1 MPRPS
6 FSANRP
12 SAGIGVSRVPD
23 SAAATGQGLRSRRAF
38 LKGIALGAGALGLP
52 RMLSPLVCQ
61 GADRV
66 EGRPNILFILTDDQ
80 GWPTLGCY
88 GCTRVPTPHLDT
100 LAREGMRFTDAYVMA
115 QCTPTRAALLTGQHT
130 ARNRMWHVIGWYGY
144 PWAPLREPAFAETL
158 PRETF
163 TVAKG
168 LKAAGYAT
176 ACLGKWHL
184 STTSDGSYIGLKPE
198 AAHYFGFDYAPA
210 PPSPRYHQEGD
221 KGVGWLTDQAI
232 GFIEKHRAEPWFVYL
247 AHHTI
252 HGPVV
257 ALPETVAKYLA
268 RGAPK
273 TGLHNATYLAALETL
288 DQSVG
293 RLLRRLDELKLSD
306 NTLVV
311 FLSDNG
317 GVYERYDP
325 QSFTQGAGAT
335 GPLQVDL
342 REFSN
347 APLRAGKGSQY
358 EGGIRVPCLVRWPGV
373 VKPGSVSHTPIHVVD
388 WLPTLLEAAGGR
400 VPAGHK
406 VDGDSQVPL
415 LKGGSL
421 APRRLYWYLPFY
433 ELRWGATP
441 CAVIREGDWKLI
453 EYFGDWIDPQ
463 GRYVAGRRLE
473 LFNLFDDL
481 GETTNLADRQPEK
494 AAELSE
500 ALHAW
505 MRSVPVEV
513 PGPNPHYDPQRPL
526 RETREKQPWN

>member
-1 MPRPS
+1 MSCGSTSKRHSNEDLARPRLS
-6 FSANRP
+6 
-12 SAGIGVSRVPD
+12 
-23 SAAATGQGLRSRRAF
+23 SRRAF
-38 LKGIALGAGALGLP
+38 LRDLALGAGVFAVAPWAGPPTAFGAGDGP
-52 RMLSPLVCQ
+52 R
-61 GADRV
+61 
-66 EGRPNILFILTDDQ
+66 RPNILLVLTDDQ

-88 GCTRVPTPHLDT
+88 GSTRVPTPHLDA
-100 LAREGMRFTDAYVMA
+100 LAREGMRFTDAYVMP

-130 ARNRMWHVIGWYGY
+130 ARTGLWHVIGWYGY

-184 STTSDGSYIGLKPE
+184 STTADGSYSGLKPE

-210 PPSPRYHQEGD
+210 PPDPRYHQQGD

-232 GFIEKHRAEPWFVYL
+232 GFMEKHRQEPWLIYL

-257 ALPETVAKYLA
+257 APPETVAKYRA
-268 RGAPK
+268 RGAPE

-288 DQSVG
+288 DASVG
-293 RLLRRLDELKLSD
+293 RLMRRLDELNLRD

-317 GVYERYDP
+317 GICKRYNPKLFTEGSGVIER
-325 QSFTQGAGAT
+325 
-335 GPLQVDL
+335 LEVDL

-373 VKPGSVSHTPIHVVD
+373 VKPDSVNDTPVHVVD
-388 WLPTLLEAAGGR
+388 WLPTLLEVAGGR
-400 VPAGHK
+400 APAGHK
-406 VDGDSQVPL
+406 VDGDSLVPL
-415 LKGGSL
+415 LRGGAR
-421 APRRLYWYLPFY
+421 APRDLYWYLPF
-433 ELRWGATP
+433 
-441 CAVIREGDWKLI
+441 
-453 EYFGDWIDPQ
+453 
-463 GRYVAGRRLE
+463 
-473 LFNLFDDL
+473 
-481 GETTNLADRQPEK
+481 
-494 AAELSE
+494 
-500 ALHAW
+500 
-505 MRSVPVEV
+505 
-513 PGPNPHYDPQRPL
+513 
-526 RETREKQPWN
+526 